1 MAAIGAGR
9 VLFRGLH
16 LGYCAQRCPRA
27 QRRDSPGSEASPGL
41 LLGRGW
47 GAPWMREGWG
57 SWVGLAWRREGRGGR
72 GAVWL
77 LPSTTSRGWQRGWS
91 QTILMSAWEEGQVA
105 DCDCCLSEI
114 LGTCLYFISLP
125 PPHYEMGLS
134 HGNWTLGDYGVSIL
148 RHCFVF

>member
-1 MAAIGAGR
+1 MRGGQRKMAAIGAGR

-16 LGYCAQRCPRA
+16 LEYCAQRCPRA
-27 QRRDSPGSEASPGL
+27 QWRDSLGSEASPGL

-47 GAPWMREGWG
+47 GAPWMRGGWG

-77 LPSTTSRGWQRGWS
+77 LPCTASRGWQRRWS
-91 QTILMSAWEEGQVA
+91 QTILVSAWEGQVA
-105 DCDCCLSEI
+105 DSDCCLSEI
-114 LGTCLYFISLP
+114 LGMCWYFISH

-134 HGNWTLGDYGVSIL
+134 HGNWTLSSFYP
-148 RHCFVF
+148 